1 MKKLSEGQLE
11 ELRQMAA
18 VYGLKGWH
26 FHKDSRGFVIITR
39 EGIERIQSHLKMRVE
54 FEPVHEWSDADK
66 GRYVIAAKAWI
77 VDGEKHMVSMSYGEV
92 TANNNKNG
100 YPVAMAE
107 KRALSR
113 VVLKLAGMYQLGVYG
128 EDEVDTK
135 NPGQ

>member
-11 ELRQMAA
+11 ELREMATR
-18 VYGLKGWH
+18 YGLKGWH

-39 EGIERIQSHLKMRVE
+39 EGIERIMSHLKMRVE
-54 FEPVHEWSDADK
+54 YTPIFEWSDAEK
-66 GRYVIAAKAWI
+66 GRYIISAKAWI
-77 VDGEKHMVSMSYGEV
+77 PDGGPHMVAASFGEV
-92 TANNNKNG
+92 TASNNKNA

-128 EDEVDTK
+128 EDELPTETPAK
-135 NPGQ
+135 

>member
-11 ELRQMAA
+11 ELREMATR
-18 VYGLKGWH
+18 YGLKGWH

-39 EGIERIQSHLKMRVE
+39 EGIERIMSHLKMRVE

-92 TANNNKNG
+92 TASNNKNA

-128 EDEVDTK
+128 EDEIQKDD
-135 NPGQ
+135 Q